1 MVLNNRNNDI
11 VTNMEA
17 SAEKFSINAD
27 ASMFDL
33 LSKKLYSNPVQS
45 VVRELVSN
53 AIDANIAAG
62 TKDPIQ
68 VHFPNSIDPTFFVRD
83 AGIGMDAEKLKNV
96 FTYGGSDKRNTNKQI
111 GGLGVGAKSP
121 FSITDTF
128 TVESTSD
135 GIKRTAICFK
145 GSDGCPHFKMIGE
158 EESSVSGT
166 KIYFNVDPDKFEN
179 FIYESVP
186 VFAFAQQM
194 PDILNGKDKFLSA
207 AGVKNLGEF
216 EKVRNLT
223 KNDVELK
230 LSNYNSWDDRRT
242 DEEKI
247 SDAFINNVGR
257 RFSGVIVNMGGV
269 PYDVDISQ
277 VFDNDY
283 DAVNLFRSNRYCSLI
298 LHMPIGSLSFQASR
312 EKLNYTEETK
322 KKLQKALINFKV
334 HQVYNNV
341 KAA

>member
-11 VTNMEA
+11 ITNMEA
-17 SAEKFSINAD
+17 SAEKFSISAD

-33 LSKKLYSNPVQS
+33 LSKKLYSNPIQS
-45 VVRELVSN
+45 VIRELVSN

-68 VHFPNSIDPTFFVRD
+68 VHFPNNIDPTFFVRD
-83 AGIGMDAEKLKNV
+83 TGIGMDAEKLKNV
-96 FTYGGSDKRNTNKQI
+96 FTYGGSDKRNTNEQI

-128 TVESTSD
+128 TVESTSG

-145 GSDGCPHFKMIGE
+145 GSDGCPRFKMVGE
-158 EESSVSGT
+158 EESSISGT
-166 KIYFNVDPDKFEN
+166 KIYFNVSPDN
-179 FIYESVP
+179 FSNFVYESVP

-207 AGVKNLGEF
+207 AGVKNIEDF
-216 EKVRNLT
+216 EKIRNLI
-223 KNDVELK
+223 KNDVELEGV
-230 LSNYNSWDDRRT
+230 NYYTWSDDRT
-242 DEEKI
+242 DEEKLVG
-247 SDAFINNVGR
+247 AFIENVAR
-257 RFSGVIVNMGGV
+257 RFSGIIVDMGGV

-283 DAVNLFRSNRYCSLI
+283 DAVNLFKHCGDALI
-298 LHMPIGSLSFQASR
+298 LHMPIGSLNFQASR

-334 HQVYNNV
+334 RQAYNNI